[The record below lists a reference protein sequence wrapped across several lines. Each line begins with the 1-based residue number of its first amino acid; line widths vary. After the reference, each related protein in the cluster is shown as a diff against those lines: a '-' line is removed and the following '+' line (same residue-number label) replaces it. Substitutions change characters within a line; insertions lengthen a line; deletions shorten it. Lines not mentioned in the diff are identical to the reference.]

1 VLPADSQRLAYWI
14 GGTPAEKPDAYR
26 EASPTTY
33 VTSDD
38 PPMYFF
44 HGGADHLV
52 PVRSPKRMVD
62 RLKEAGVPVE
72 FYEVPGAGHMGAVV
86 DPTALAHALAFTD
99 RYLKGAEHGK

>member
-1 VLPADSQRLAYWI
+1 
-14 GGTPAEKPDAYR
+14 
-26 EASPTTY
+26 
-33 VTSDD
+33 
-38 PPMYFF
+38 
-44 HGGADHLV
+44 
-52 PVRSPKRMVD
+52 MVD